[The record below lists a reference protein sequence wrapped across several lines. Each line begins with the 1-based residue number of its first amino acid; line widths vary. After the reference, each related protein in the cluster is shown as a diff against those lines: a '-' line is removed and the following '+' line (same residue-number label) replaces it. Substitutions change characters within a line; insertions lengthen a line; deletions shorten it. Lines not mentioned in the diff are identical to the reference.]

1 MIKSEIKIKP
11 GQRENFDKKEITL
24 ANRDASH
31 EDEVKCPFLEEAI
44 LKNCYS
50 CSLKIICDG
59 IDNVVGKVH

>member
-24 ANRDASH
+24 ANRDASR

-44 LKNCYS
+44 LK
-50 CSLKIICDG
+50 IVIAA
-59 IDNVVGKVH
+59 V